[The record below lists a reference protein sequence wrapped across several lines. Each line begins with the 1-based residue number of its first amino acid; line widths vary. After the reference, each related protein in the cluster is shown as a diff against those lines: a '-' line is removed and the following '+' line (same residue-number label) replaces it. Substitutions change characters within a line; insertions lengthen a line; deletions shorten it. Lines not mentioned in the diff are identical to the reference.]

1 MTLNHTHLKS
11 NKSKVCLV
19 FDDQRLTCVCVQ
31 LQYLKLSLIQHLTPY
46 VYFRFQLGFLY
57 YKSFNLIPYV
67 YFRFQF
73 GFFRQFC
80 HMWQTVCIRGR
91 HVDTWVLGHVSN

>member
-1 MTLNHTHLKS
+1 MTPNHTHLKS

-57 YKSFNLIPYV
+57 YKSFNILYSLNLCLLCVVERAALDASCAPTISWKNI
-67 YFRFQF
+67 FSE
-73 GFFRQFC
+73 GE
-80 HMWQTVCIRGR
+80 
-91 HVDTWVLGHVSN
+91 SSK